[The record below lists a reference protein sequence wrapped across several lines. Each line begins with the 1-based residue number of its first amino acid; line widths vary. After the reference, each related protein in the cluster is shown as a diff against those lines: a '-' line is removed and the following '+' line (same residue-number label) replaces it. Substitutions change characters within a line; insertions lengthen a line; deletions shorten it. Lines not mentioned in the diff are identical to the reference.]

1 MGLLSNSVAAHP
13 YQNQTWA
20 PRGWHTRIWVR
31 RACLSLET
39 RNHCEGS
46 FSHRKRCPFWPFLE
60 IVLEKYNLFSLNL
73 ECNSRVCNGPIF
85 FFLKIWPMFTWAG
98 MWLCNLVPMHPGGGT
113 PIETL
118 YGALNCFCFC
128 FLFLFFLFLF
138 CFRWVCPV
146 QSAEKGV
153 WRNVGF
159 FFFFFF
165 FCGSKVCSS
174 ILEI

>member
-1 MGLLSNSVAAHP
+1 MANNKFGRLVYEWVTFSWKTGISMGLLSNSVAAHP

-20 PRGWHTRIWVR
+20 PRGWHTRIWVW

-73 ECNSRVCNGPIF
+73 ECNSRVCNGPICF
-85 FFLKIWPMFTWAG
+85 ILKIWPMFTWAG
-98 MWLCNLVPMHPGGGT
+98 MWLCNLAPMHPGGGT

-118 YGALNCFCFC
+118 YGVVPPK
-128 FLFLFFLFLF
+128 
-138 CFRWVCPV
+138 W
-146 QSAEKGV
+146 
-153 WRNVGF
+153 VGF
-159 FFFFFF
+159 WQKIPKH
-165 FCGSKVCSS
+165 GSHFWPQNP
-174 ILEI
+174 